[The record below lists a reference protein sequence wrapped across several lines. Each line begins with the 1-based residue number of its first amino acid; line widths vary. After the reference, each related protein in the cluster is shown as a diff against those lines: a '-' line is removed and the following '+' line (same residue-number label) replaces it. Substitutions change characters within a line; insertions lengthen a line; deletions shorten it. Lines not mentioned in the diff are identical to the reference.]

1 MWQAKQVTGGP
12 PIQSLRFYLEAPV
25 ISQVTVILWAVNSAV
40 GAVLLV
46 LLAVRKNYREFPA
59 FSGYVM
65 LNLALG
71 VLAFFIYHRW
81 GFSSRLSW
89 QLAWGM
95 QGAVICARALAVAE
109 VCRGM
114 LGRYRGI
121 WALAWRVLLG
131 CAVLVLVYS
140 GLAAGHDPRFALV
153 AADRALE
160 LAIATVVVGAFLF
173 ARYYDVQVRAV
184 EYSLALGFCFYSSFN
199 VLNATILEH
208 YLRRYEALWNPLG
221 MFVFL
226 VALLV
231 WTWALRRRQT
241 AIPKQ
246 DLLSRGVYESTMPE
260 ISLHLRMLDDRLS
273 QLLNLGPTGDLGPR
287 SDHQA

>member
-1 MWQAKQVTGGP
+1 MILHVT
-12 PIQSLRFYLEAPV
+12 LV
-25 ISQVTVILWAVNSAV
+25 LWAMNSGM

-46 LLAVRKNYREFPA
+46 LLAVRKNYRVFPA
-59 FSGYVM
+59 FSAYVM
-65 LNLALG
+65 LNLGLG
-71 VLAFFIYHRW
+71 VLALLVYRRW

-89 QLAWGM
+89 QIAWGM

-109 VCRGM
+109 VCRGV

-121 WALAWRVLLG
+121 WALAWRMLLG

-140 GLAAGHDPRFALV
+140 SLAASHDSRLALV

-160 LAIATVVVGAFLF
+160 LAVATVVVGTFLF
-173 ARYYDVQVRAV
+173 ARHYGVQVRTV

-199 VLNATILEH
+199 VLNNTILEH
-208 YLRRYEALWNPLG
+208 YLSRYEALWNPLG

-231 WTWALRRRQT
+231 WTWALRERQT
-241 AIPKQ
+241 AIPEA
-246 DLLSRGVYESTMPE
+246 DLLSRGVYESVVPE
-260 ISLHLRMLDDRLS
+260 ISLRLRRLNDRLS
-273 QLLNLGPTGDLGPR
+273 HFSKSATNGDLG
-287 SDHQA
+287 H

>member
-1 MWQAKQVTGGP
+1 M
-12 PIQSLRFYLEAPV
+12 
-25 ISQVTVILWAVNSAV
+25 ISQLTLILWVVNSGV

-46 LLAVRKNYREFPA
+46 LLAVRKNYRVFPA
-59 FSGYVM
+59 FSAYVM
-65 LNLALG
+65 LNFGLG
-71 VLAFFIYHRW
+71 VLAILIYHRW

-89 QLAWGM
+89 RIAWGM

-109 VCRGM
+109 VCRRV

-121 WALAWRVLLG
+121 WALAWRILLG

-140 GLAAGHDPRFALV
+140 SMAAGHDSQLALV

-184 EYSLALGFCFYSSFN
+184 ECSLALGFCFYSSFN
-199 VLNATILEH
+199 VLNNTILEH
-208 YLRRYEALWNPLG
+208 YLRRYVALWNPLE

-231 WTWALRRRQT
+231 WTWALRRPQT
-241 AIPKQ
+241 ATPKQ
-246 DLLSRGVYESTMPE
+246 DLLSRGVYESVMPE
-260 ISLHLRMLDDRLS
+260 INLRLRMLDHRLS
-273 QLLNLGPTGDLGPR
+273 HFFKSGANR
-287 SDHQA
+287 

>member
-1 MWQAKQVTGGP
+1 
-12 PIQSLRFYLEAPV
+12 V
-25 ISQVTVILWAVNSAV
+25 ISHVTLILWAVNSGM

-46 LLAVRKNYREFPA
+46 LLAVRKNYRVFPA
-59 FSGYVM
+59 FSAYVM
-65 LNLALG
+65 LNLGLG
-71 VLAFFIYHRW
+71 VLALLIYRRW

-89 QLAWGM
+89 RIAWGM

-109 VCRGM
+109 VCRGV

-121 WALAWRVLLG
+121 WALAWRILLG

-140 GLAAGHDPRFALV
+140 SLAASHDSRLVLV

-199 VLNATILEH
+199 VLNNTVLEH
-208 YLRRYEALWNPLG
+208 YLSRYEALWNPLG

-231 WTWALRRRQT
+231 WTWALRGRQT
-241 AIPKQ
+241 AIPKE
-246 DLLSRGVYESTMPE
+246 DLLSRGVYESVVPE
-260 ISLHLRMLDDRLS
+260 ISLRLRMLDDRLS
-273 QLLNLGPTGDLGPR
+273 HFFKSGPTGDLG
-287 SDHQA
+287 H